1 MAGVIGIALGTIIG
15 QSVWAMRGLDPIFQ
29 VLRTISPLAWLPISL
44 AAFRDSQPSAIFV
57 IFITSVWPIIINT
70 AVGIRNI
77 PQDYRN
83 VALVLR
89 LNPLEFFT
97 KIMIPSAAPYIFTG
111 LRIGIGLSWLAI
123 VAAEMLTGGVGIG
136 FFIWDAWNSSRLSD
150 IVVALVYIGGIGF
163 VLDRVVATD
172 RQHRHARHR
181 CQLKEPP
188 MSYLKIDHVDK
199 TFTRGA
205 QETEVLSG
213 ITVAIEKGEYVSIIG
228 HSGCGKSTLL
238 NIVAGLTRATNGGVL
253 LENKEVNDPGPDRAV
268 VFQNHSLLPWLTVY
282 DNVRLAVDK
291 VFSATKSRKER
302 HAWTMHNLELV
313 QMGACQGQAAGGDLG
328 RHEAARRHR
337 PRAGHGAQGAAAGR
351 AVRRARCADAR
362 APAGLGDGD
371 PCPAQEHGADDHA
384 RRRRGRAAVRPHRHD
399 DQRSGS
405 PHRRGAGGADGRGR
419 ASVSSWWPTRP
430 TSSAASA

>member
-1 MAGVIGIALGTIIG
+1 MNMPMLKAEAATAMPVLAPDAAVVRLKPRNANFFKARVLPRLSAFAAAVVPPLVTLSLILLLWELLCNRPGATLPAPSKIWTEAKDLIVDPFFVAGPQDIGLGWRVLTSLQRVAIGYGLAGIIGIALGTIIG

-163 VLDRVVATD
+163 VLDRVVALI
-172 RQHRHARHR
+172 AN
-181 CQLKEPP
+181 
-188 MSYLKIDHVDK
+188 IV
-199 TFTRGA
+199 TRG
-205 QETEVLSG
+205 T
-213 ITVAIEKGEYVSIIG
+213 
-228 HSGCGKSTLL
+228 
-238 NIVAGLTRATNGGVL
+238 
-253 LENKEVNDPGPDRAV
+253 
-268 VFQNHSLLPWLTVY
+268 
-282 DNVRLAVDK
+282 
-291 VFSATKSRKER
+291 
-302 HAWTMHNLELV
+302 
-313 QMGACQGQAAGGDLG
+313 
-328 RHEAARRHR
+328 
-337 PRAGHGAQGAAAGR
+337 
-351 AVRRARCADAR
+351 
-362 APAGLGDGD
+362 
-371 PCPAQEHGADDHA
+371 
-384 RRRRGRAAVRPHRHD
+384 
-399 DQRSGS
+399 
-405 PHRRGAGGADGRGR
+405 
-419 ASVSSWWPTRP
+419 
-430 TSSAASA
+430 AAS